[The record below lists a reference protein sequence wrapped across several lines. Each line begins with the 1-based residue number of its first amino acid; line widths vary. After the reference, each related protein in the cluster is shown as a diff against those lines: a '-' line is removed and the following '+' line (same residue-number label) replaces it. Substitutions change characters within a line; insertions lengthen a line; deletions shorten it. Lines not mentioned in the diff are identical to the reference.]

1 MDEQLP
7 PRVDAPNPGPSQ
19 SEPRRLHR
27 SSSNK
32 MLMGVCG
39 GLGEHFDID
48 PTILRLIFALGI
60 FLGGTTIV
68 LYLVLAVI
76 MPSDA
81 GMDMEPRD
89 AAKNTVD
96 EAVDDLKTA
105 ADKLVA
111 KVKELTGRL
120 G

>member
-7 PRVDAPNPGPSQ
+7 PSVDAPTPGPS
-19 SEPRRLHR
+19 SSSPKRLHR

-48 PTILRLIFALGI
+48 PTILRLIFAIGVV
-60 FLGGTTIV
+60 LGGTTIV
-68 LYLVLAVI
+68 LYIVLAIV

-81 GMDMEPRD
+81 GMVMEPRD
-89 AAKNTVD
+89 AAKHTVD
-96 EAVDDLKTA
+96 EAVEDLKSA
-105 ADKLVA
+105 SDKLVA
-111 KVKELTGRL
+111 KVKEFTGRL